1 VLNNT
6 QGLDLRSYL
15 QTVEQIVKI
24 KWYNLIPESA
34 RPPIMKREQVV
45 IEFAILKDGK

>member
-34 RPPIMKREQVV
+34 RPPIMKRGQVV